1 MTLAE
6 RIAAVRE
13 RMEEAGGE
21 DVTLI
26 AASKGAGPEAIRQAF
41 DAGIRDFGENYLQEA
56 LPKIAEAPAGARW
69 HYIGRL
75 QTNKIGKIAQNFSV
89 IQTIDSVEKAR
100 AVSSRAPQDIDVFL
114 EVNIADEP
122 QKAGISPGNVLEIAE
137 IVYDLPNL
145 RLIGLMTMG
154 PENPNAEDARPYFI
168 RMRKLLESLAMPGV
182 NKLSMGMTADFEV
195 AIQEGATHV
204 RVGSGIF
211 GPRTYR

>member
-1 MTLAE
+1 MTIAE
-6 RIAAVRE
+6 RILAVRE
-13 RMEEAGGE
+13 RMKTAGGE
-21 DVTLI
+21 DATLI
-26 AASKGAGPEAIRQAF
+26 AASKGASPEAIRQAF
-41 DAGIRDFGENYLQEA
+41 DAGTRDFGENYLQEA
-56 LPKIAEAPAGARW
+56 LPKIAEGPAGSRW

-75 QTNKIGKIAQNFSV
+75 QANKIGKIAQSFSV

-100 AVSSRAPQDIDVFL
+100 AVSSRAIRDIDVFL

-137 IVYDLPNL
+137 IVYALPNL

>member
-1 MTLAE
+1 MTLADRVHALRK
-6 RIAAVRE
+6 RILE
-13 RMEEAGGE
+13 LGGS
-21 DVTLI
+21 DVTMV
-26 AASKGAGPEAIRQAF
+26 AASKGASLSAIQEAHA
-41 DAGIRDFGENYLQEA
+41 AGIRNFGENYVQEA
-56 LPKIAEAPAGARW
+56 LGKIAQSPTDATW

-75 QTNKIGKIAQNFSV
+75 QSNKIGRIVSNFQV
-89 IQTIDSVEKAR
+89 VQTIDSATKALI
-100 AVSSRAPQDIDVFL
+100 VSAKATRDIHAFL
-114 EVNIADEP
+114 EVNIAEEP
-122 QKAGISPGNVLEIAE
+122 QKAGILPGNVLEIAE

-182 NKLSMGMTADFEV
+182 NKLSIGMTADFEV

-211 GPRTYR
+211 GQRTNR